1 MKKVILGTGIALLAV
16 ISLSSCKKDYSC
28 QCTVTSNTTA
38 VVFGGVEIQP
48 ATSTTASA
56 TTIINGKKKDVET
69 ACTAGSSVVAGAA
82 NANGGVTTI
91 TSVCSVID

>member
-1 MKKVILGTGIALLAV
+1 M
-16 ISLSSCKKDYSC
+16 SSCKKDYSC
-28 QCTVTSNTTA
+28 QCTVTSSTTA
-38 VVFGGVEIQP
+38 VVFGGIEVQP

-69 ACTAGSSVVAGAA
+69 SCTAGSSVVAGAA